1 MHIGV
6 IRKMIKKKQDFGIEF
21 DGNILFSDELNPNLP
36 SLDEELYN
44 LNTLEQDEGIE
55 EDLEG

>member
-1 MHIGV
+1 MT
-6 IRKMIKKKQDFGIEF
+6 KKKQDFGIEF

-44 LNTLEQDEGIE
+44 LNALEQDEGIE